1 MLDYGPVALFNTF
14 GYLRLPGV
22 FNAAEVE
29 RMTAEF
35 DAAIAAAAGNGNGGQ
50 KGEQCVS
57 PWGSQDGLGL
67 RLLADDRIADVAR
80 RVLGFGALLLRVRC
94 RRLTADL
101 PWQGGGE
108 LVPWP
113 LQHVTAAVALDRAG
127 AGDGDGCL
135 RFVPCSHRNYLR
147 LLDPRWQQAPDYL
160 YGLRNPRLRWDHNA
174 LGVTDERVPALP
186 APTEPGDVVI
196 YTPDVLHAAL
206 GVSAPR
212 RLIEVSYA
220 AEPRTAA
227 QVHFLRQ
234 WDASTN
240 GEPRVPQAIAASAD
254 PTLRELAAGW
264 RALGFDPEART
275 PGEPGTHGATRTPKE
290 AAPC

>member
-1 MLDYGPVALFNTF
+1 MLDYGPIALFNTF
-14 GYLRLPGV
+14 GYLHLPGV
-22 FNAAEVE
+22 FDAAEVE
-29 RMTAEF
+29 RMEGEF
-35 DAAIAAAAGNGNGGQ
+35 DAAIAAAAGGGDGGAQ
-50 KGEQCVS
+50 PVS

-67 RLLADDRIADVAR
+67 RLLADDRIAGVPR
-80 RVLGFGALLLRVRC
+80 RVLGFGSLLLHVRC
-94 RRLTADL
+94 RRLTRDL

-113 LQHVTAAVALDRAG
+113 LQHLTAAVALDR

-147 LLDPRWQQAPDYL
+147 LIDPRWQQAPDYL
-160 YGLRNPRLRWDHNA
+160 YGLRNPQLRWDHNA

-206 GVSAPR
+206 GVRQPR

-234 WDASTN
+234 WDASCG
-240 GEPRVPQAIAASAD
+240 GEPRIPPAVAASTD
-254 PTLRELAAGW
+254 PALREVAAGW
-264 RALGFDPEART
+264 RALGFDAGAAR
-275 PGEPGTHGATRTPKE
+275 
-290 AAPC
+290 C